1 MPLCFGIKAQSNE
14 SCSRKTTRAVDN
26 EGMSAYWTV
35 EDELVSG
42 GPGGAV
48 GLKESQRKRDWLRAD
63 FADFEG
69 Q

>member
-1 MPLCFGIKAQSNE
+1 
-14 SCSRKTTRAVDN
+14 
-26 EGMSAYWTV
+26 V